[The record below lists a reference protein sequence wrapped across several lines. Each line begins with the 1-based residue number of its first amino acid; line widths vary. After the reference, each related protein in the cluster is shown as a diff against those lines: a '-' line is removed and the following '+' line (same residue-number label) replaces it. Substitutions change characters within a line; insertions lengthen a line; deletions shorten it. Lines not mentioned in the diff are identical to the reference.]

1 MRTMT
6 SNITP
11 AECTLRYAQAGDHQA
26 IVRLARL
33 DSQREP
39 SGTLLIAESE
49 GHVVAVLPLEAGDAI
64 ANPFV
69 RTAELVELLRLR
81 AAQLSS
87 ESNGRRGGLH
97 RRAIRVFRPATAA

>member
-1 MRTMT
+1 MT

-11 AECTLRYAQAGDHQA
+11 AECTLRYAHAGDREA
-26 IVRLARL
+26 IIRLAQL

-39 SGTLLIAESE
+39 SGPLLVAESE
-49 GHVVAVLPLEAGDAI
+49 GRVVAALPLEAGDAI

-69 RTAELVELLRLR
+69 RTAELVEILRMR

-87 ESNGRRGGLH
+87 ESNGRRRGL
-97 RRAIRVFRPATAA
+97 RRCAIQVFRPATAA

>member
-1 MRTMT
+1 MT

-11 AECTLRYAQAGDHQA
+11 AECTFRPAQAGDREA
-26 IVRLARL
+26 ILRLAQL

-39 SGTLLIAESE
+39 SGPLLVAESE
-49 GHVVAVLPLEAGDAI
+49 GRVVAALPLEAGDAV

-69 RTAELVELLRLR
+69 RTAELVEILRLR

-87 ESNGRRGGLH
+87 GSNGRRRGLR
-97 RRAIRVFRPATAA
+97 RRAIQVFRPATAA